1 MLKTKNLFNRC
12 FLLATFL
19 VLYPALSL
27 PLNAANQNRQI
38 RVGWFESIF
47 NHKDDYG
54 RRSGYS
60 YDYQIRIAA
69 NTGWDYDYVEGS
81 WDELYEKLLRG
92 EIDLLSR
99 VSKTEKAIDKLLISY
114 SNKIWNSLCHCEC
127 YSAFIQ
133 SYL

>member
-1 MLKTKNLFNRC
+1 MFKIKKLFIKC
-12 FLLATFL
+12 FLATTFL
-19 VLYPALSL
+19 VLFPALSL

-81 WDELYEKLLRG
+81 WDELYENCLEVR
-92 EIDLLSR
+92 
-99 VSKTEKAIDKLLISY
+99 
-114 SNKIWNSLCHCEC
+114 
-127 YSAFIQ
+127 
-133 SYL
+133 